1 MPKLIQHNE
10 ALNMLE
16 ELAQLAFMRSS
27 DIILLKR
34 ATQILS
40 AIEEHDIQLGYDTD
54 EDEVANDN
62 DGLDPED
69 YQQYGEFNE

>member
-40 AIEEHDIQLGYDTD
+40 AIEEHDIQLGHDTD

>member
-1 MPKLIQHNE
+1 MSKLIQHND

-16 ELAQLAFMRSS
+16 ELAQLVIIRSS
-27 DIILLKR
+27 DIVLLKR
-34 ATQILS
+34 ADQILS
-40 AIEEHDIQLGYDTD
+40 AIEEHDIQLGADTD
-54 EDEVANDN
+54 EDEAANDN

>member
-16 ELAQLAFMRSS
+16 ELAQLIIIRSS
-27 DIILLKR
+27 DIVLLKR
-34 ATQILS
+34 ADQILS
-40 AIEEHDIQLGYDTD
+40 AIEEHDIQLGQDTD
-54 EDEVANDN
+54 DDEAANDN

>member
-54 EDEVANDN
+54 QDEVANDN